1 MAAAQVL
8 SRTRA
13 AWLAILACAIPL
25 GVAAWLT
32 RERWATRG
40 LARRLIVVGAAAA
53 IGAIAAL
60 VLPNELEWRSQSP
73 YLESVRGIVNYQQ
86 GSGRGRLV
94 QYTNSLS
101 MTAAHP
107 LLGVGPGNWG
117 VEYPRYAARNDP
129 SLTSADDGMTA
140 NPWPS
145 SDWVA
150 YLSERG
156 IPAVAL
162 LALTLLGL
170 VAVAAW
176 HVRISRG
183 AESLL
188 GALALGGTVI
198 ATLVVGAFDAV
209 LLLAAPS
216 LFVWALLGAL
226 AEPASGSAPR
236 THVARGVRQWAPV
249 LVFALGLLAAGRSA
263 LQIGAMELFTR
274 STRIAE
280 LEQASKLDPGGYR
293 IHIRLAEAYLNR
305 GQCDRS
311 RVHARDA
318 RALYPNADA
327 PRALLAACGEASPRT
342 KRR

>member
-1 MAAAQVL
+1 V
-8 SRTRA
+8 
-13 AWLAILACAIPL
+13 
-25 GVAAWLT
+25 
-32 RERWATRG
+32 
-40 LARRLIVVGAAAA
+40 
-53 IGAIAAL
+53 AAL

-94 QYTNSLS
+94 QYTNSLR
-101 MTAAHP
+101 MTGAHP
-107 LLGVGPGNWG
+107 ILGVGPGNWG
-117 VEYPRYAARNDP
+117 VVYPRYAAHNDP
-129 SLTSADDGMTA
+129 SLTSADEGITA

-150 YLSERG
+150 FLSERG

-176 HVRISRG
+176 HVRVSRG

-188 GALALGGTVI
+188 GALALSGTVV

-236 THVARGVRQWAPV
+236 THVTRGVRQWAPV
-249 LVFALGLLAAGRSA
+249 IVFLLGLLAAGRSA
-263 LQIGAMELFTR
+263 LQIGAMSLFTT
-274 STRIAE
+274 STRLTD
-280 LEQASKLDPGGYR
+280 LEQAAKLDPGSYR
-293 IHIRLAEAYLNR
+293 IHVRLAEAYLNR
-305 GQCDRS
+305 GLCDRA

-318 RALYPNADA
+318 RDLYPNAGA
-327 PRALLAACGEASPRT
+327 PRELLAACGEASTRAT
-342 KRR
+342 KR